1 MWKFC
6 CSAITTEMN
15 KTSSTALAAQRSL
28 SHLKCW
34 RCRSR
39 TSTIRTVIEEQKTP
53 VWEFI
58 KNLLLYLSEIWP
70 LVPAGCEGVLGWWK
84 KISLW
89 IKVKDI
95 KIKLKTPPNWT
106 LPRLIQAKVTETAA
120 SAEKS
125 RNSFLLPF
133 SLYTP
138 WGGCL
143 RVPKPSGRSVQRVLG
158 LPSGLLLD

>member
-15 KTSSTALAAQRSL
+15 KTSSTALAVQRSL

-53 VWEFI
+53 AWEFI

-70 LVPAGCEGVLGWWK
+70 LVPAG
-84 KISLW
+84 SLW

-125 RNSFLLPF
+125 RNSFLWPF